1 MHMETNPR
9 LWTYSSSNSPLQL
22 PSSSVLFTQHQLIP
36 LAQPEFQDSSKE
48 LSRDG
53 IIAIAQSYQ
62 HETIGLD
69 QLLQQNNAPLLS
81 ERYPI
86 LLTGECANPYRLQDM
101 MIGPLPLL
109 LVRLEHLCRTWAD
122 SLDAREVKP
131 GIHHVTLARSE
142 GWWEPTLLGL
152 ATRPQMKQMLEW
164 LNAGQRDAWK
174 PMKLGEGNIRLE
186 SDSGLPLPTSSDLHW
201 DGEHETVGA
210 NMPLPNGPSISK
222 SDIFVPIHV
231 RLGCYNNRGRLARCL
246 HINQRDFHEKLFRRG
261 SSFKWNDLLTSI

>member
-1 MHMETNPR
+1 METNPR

-22 PSSSVLFTQHQLIP
+22 PSSSVLFTQRQIIALEP
-36 LAQPEFQDSSKE
+36 PEFQDTSKV
-48 LSRDG
+48 LSREDM
-53 IIAIAQSYQ
+53 ITIAQSYQ
-62 HETIGLD
+62 HENIGLD
-69 QLLQQNNAPLLS
+69 QLLQQNNAPQLS
-81 ERYPI
+81 ERFPI

-101 MIGPLPLL
+101 MMDPLPLL
-109 LVRLEHLCRTWAD
+109 FVRLEHLCRTWAD

-152 ATRPQMKQMLEW
+152 ATRPQMKQILEW

-174 PMKLGEGNIRLE
+174 PMKLDEGALRFE
-186 SDSGLPLPTSSDLHW
+186 TDRELPLPTSSDLTW
-201 DGEHETVGA
+201 DGEHEGVATE
-210 NMPLPNGPSISK
+210 MPLPNGPSISM
-222 SDIFVPIHV
+222 SEIFVPIHV

-261 SSFKWNDLLTSI
+261 SSFKWNELLSTK